1 MRMPTRILVL
11 DGHTNQ
17 ALAVVR
23 SLGRAGHVVFVAS
36 AWLRCLASWSR
47 HCAGSVRIEGDTLP
61 AFDTLRAWAR
71 AHGVEVVLPLGERSC
86 LLCALARDAWLH
98 AGISVGCA
106 PLEVLT
112 RAFDKGETLH
122 YADAAG
128 VRAPITIAP
137 ASLEEARAAAARV
150 GFPCVIKPRFSHAW
164 TGDGFLPDLGC
175 AYAASAADLDRAVL
189 SRRQGGDL
197 WPLVQAYVPGRG
209 KGVFAL
215 CDHGRALAWFAHE
228 RLRDVRPSGSG
239 SSLRRSI
246 QLAPHLRAPA
256 ERLLAAMSWH
266 GPAMVEFREPSS
278 SAEEAAADAAAAAAA
293 TTAAGAAA
301 AAVAAENAGA
311 AAAAAEEPW
320 LMEVNGRFWS
330 SLQLAIEAGVDF
342 PALWLAVLRGEDV
355 SAPPAYR
362 EGVTVRWLWGDVKR
376 FLHVL
381 AGPPRGFSQ
390 PYPSIW
396 QGARELLGRQAYRSH
411 LEIWQRTDPWP
422 AVGEWVQG
430 ARELWH
436 ARSVR

>member
-1 MRMPTRILVL
+1 MSRILVL

-36 AWLRCLASWSR
+36 GWPRCLASWSR
-47 HCAGSVRIEGDTLP
+47 HCDDSVRIDGDTLS
-61 AFDTLRAWAR
+61 AYEALRRWAR
-71 AHGVEVVLPLGERSC
+71 ARGVDVVMPLGERSC
-86 LLCALARDAWLH
+86 LLCSLDRAGWEH
-98 AGISVGCA
+98 AGVIVGCA
-106 PLEVLT
+106 PIDVLT
-112 RAFDKGETLH
+112 RAFDKRDTLLH
-122 YADAAG
+122 ADAAG
-128 VRAPITIAP
+128 VRVPITDAP
-137 ASLEEARAAAARV
+137 TSLEEARAAAARV

-164 TGDGFLPDLGC
+164 TGEGFLPDLGC
-175 AYAASAADLDRAVL
+175 AYAATPGDVDRAVL
-189 SRRQGGDL
+189 SRRQGGDC
-197 WPLVQAYVPGRG
+197 WPLVQAYVHGRG

-215 CDHGRALAWFAHE
+215 CDHGRVLAWFAHE

-239 SSLRRSI
+239 SSVRRSI
-246 QLAPHLRAPA
+246 ALSPQLRAPA
-256 ERLLAAMSWH
+256 ERLLAAMEWH
-266 GPAMVEFREPSS
+266 GPAMVEFREPPHASG
-278 SAEEAAADAAAAAAA
+278 ADATPDAAAQ
-293 TTAAGAAA
+293 
-301 AAVAAENAGA
+301 
-311 AAAAAEEPW
+311 EPW

-342 PALWLAVLRGEDV
+342 PALWLAVLRGDPIG
-355 SAPPAYR
+355 APPVYR

-376 FLHVL
+376 FLHVI

-396 QGARELLGRQAYRSH
+396 QGARELLGRQVYRSH

>member
-1 MRMPTRILVL
+1 MQTHARILVL

-23 SLGRAGHVVFVAS
+23 SLGRAGHSVFVAS
-36 AWLRCLASWSR
+36 AWPRCLASWSR
-47 HCAGSVRIEGDTLP
+47 HCSGSVRIDGDTL
-61 AFDTLRAWAR
+61 AAYAALREWAR
-71 AHGVEVVLPLGERSC
+71 TRDVDVVLPLGERSC
-86 LLCALARDAWLH
+86 MLCSLAREAWQE
-98 AGISVGCA
+98 AGIIIGCA
-106 PLEVLT
+106 PLDVLT
-112 RAFDKGETLH
+112 RAFDKRETLR

-137 ASLEEARAAAARV
+137 TSLEEARAAAARV

-175 AYAASAADLDRAVL
+175 AYAAGPDDLDRAIL
-189 SRRQGGDL
+189 SRRQGADL

-215 CDHGRALAWFAHE
+215 CDRGRVLAWFAHE

-239 SSLRRSI
+239 SSLRRSVALSP
-246 QLAPHLRAPA
+246 QLRAPA
-256 ERLLAAMSWH
+256 ERLLAAMQWH
-266 GPAMVEFREPSS
+266 GPAMVEFREPLPH
-278 SAEEAAADAAAAAAA
+278 ANATRLAAPPAATAAAARAANAAAAAPEE
-293 TTAAGAAA
+293 TG
-301 AAVAAENAGA
+301 
-311 AAAAAEEPW
+311 EPW

-342 PALWLAVLRGEDV
+342 PALWLAVLRGDQDRIV
-355 SAPPAYR
+355 ASPQYR

-390 PYPSIW
+390 PYPSVW

-436 ARSVR
+436 ARSAR